1 MWLFIF
7 EDKVDWELCQIVD
20 LVLVMAGSSS
30 VSLYLVAWPLPVK
43 YQFSWVFS
51 NAAEDR
57 AGWSPMPSV
66 TLAPHQ
72 KKKNICSLV
81 KAVKDMA
88 PRYYIFDAITLHSCV
103 WGQYRK
109 LAPPVAEGTIF
120 LAKELLKTSIN
131 DFQFRIFVFVIL
143 LFICRLS
150 LFHLTSCSIA
160 WLFYFFVLK
169 NVFLYSIL

>member
-1 MWLFIF
+1 MWAYTWLR
-7 EDKVDWELCQIVD
+7 DLCRSNISFLGFSAMPLRTGLGGALCLQ
-20 LVLVMAGSSS
+20 
-30 VSLYLVAWPLPVK
+30 WPWP
-43 YQFSWVFS
+43 
-51 NAAEDR
+51 
-57 AGWSPMPSV
+57 P
-66 TLAPHQ
+66 T
-72 KKKNICSLV
+72 KKRKKICSLV

-109 LAPPVAEGTIF
+109 LALPVAEGTIF